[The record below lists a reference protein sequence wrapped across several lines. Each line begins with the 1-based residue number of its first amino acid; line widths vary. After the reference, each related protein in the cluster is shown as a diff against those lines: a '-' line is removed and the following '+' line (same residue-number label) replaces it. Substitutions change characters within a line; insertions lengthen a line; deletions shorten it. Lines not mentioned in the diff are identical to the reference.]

1 MTRVE
6 LVKRVIQSLAVACC
20 LVATQ
25 LIAAQQKPEP
35 QFKLVQFYM
44 ALIKKGPKWTAEKT
58 KETEQLHEQHFA
70 YVTSLLES
78 GKAVIA
84 GPLADD
90 PEIRGV
96 FIFRAQSAD
105 EAKTWAANDP
115 AVKAGHLI
123 SEMHPW
129 WAEDVMKKPN
139 SPLKLTTVYLAFL
152 KKGPNREEGDG
163 DTPEVQELQKAHL
176 ANIQRL
182 ADMKKLV
189 VAGPFGDDGD
199 LRGIFVFRVSS
210 LEEAQAL
217 CATDPMIKAG
227 RLAVELHP
235 WQVPE
240 GVLP

>member
-1 MTRVE
+1 MKN
-6 LVKRVIQSLAVACC
+6 LILALYISLLAATPAV
-20 LVATQ
+20 L
-25 LIAAQQKPEP
+25 QQKSEP
-35 QFKLVQFYM
+35 QLKLVQFYM
-44 ALIKKGPKWTAEKT
+44 ALMKKGPKWTAVKT
-58 KETEQLHEQHFA
+58 KKTEQLHEQHFA

-78 GKAVIA
+78 GKAMIA
-84 GPLADD
+84 GPLSDD
-90 PEIRGV
+90 AETRGV

-105 EAKTWAANDP
+105 EAKTWAENDP
-115 AVKAGHLI
+115 AVKSGNLI
-123 SEMHPW
+123 VEMHPW

-152 KKGPNREEGDG
+152 KKGSNRKEGDG

-176 ANIQRL
+176 ANIHRL

-199 LRGIFVFRVSS
+199 LRGIFVLRVNS
-210 LEEAQAL
+210 LQEAKDL

>member
-1 MTRVE
+1 MGIKIMKT
-6 LVKRVIQSLAVACC
+6 LILALCIC
-20 LVATQ
+20 LLAATPTA
-25 LIAAQQKPEP
+25 LRQKSEP

-44 ALIKKGPKWTAEKT
+44 ALLKKGPKWSAEKT

-78 GKAVIA
+78 GKAMIA
-84 GPLADD
+84 GPLSDD
-90 PEIRGV
+90 AEIRGV

-105 EAKTWAANDP
+105 EAKTWAENDP

-129 WAEDVMKKPN
+129 WSEDVMKKPN
-139 SPLKLTTVYLAFL
+139 SPFKLTTVYLAFL
-152 KKGPNREEGDG
+152 KKGANRKEGDG
-163 DTPEVQELQKAHL
+163 DNPEVQELQKAHL
-176 ANIQRL
+176 ANIHRL

-210 LEEAQAL
+210 LQEAQDL

>member
-1 MTRVE
+1 MTRIE
-6 LVKRVIQSLAVACC
+6 SIKRVIQSLTIVCS
-20 LVATQ
+20 
-25 LIAAQQKPEP
+25 LIATPLTVAQQKSEP

-44 ALIKKGPKWTAEKT
+44 ALIKKGPKWTAAKT
-58 KETEQLHEQHFA
+58 KETEQLHERHFA
-70 YVTSLLES
+70 YATSLLES
-78 GKAVIA
+78 GKAMIA
-84 GPLADD
+84 GPLSDD

-105 EAKTWAANDP
+105 EAKAWAENDP

-123 SEMHPW
+123 LEMHPW
-129 WAEDVMKKPN
+129 WAEDVMKKAN

-152 KKGPNREEGDG
+152 KKGAKWTAAE
-163 DTPEVQELQKAHL
+163 TPDNAELQKAHM

-189 VAGPFGDDGD
+189 VAGPFGDNGD

-210 LEEAQAL
+210 LEEAQTL

-227 RLAVELHP
+227 RLAVELRP

>member
-1 MTRVE
+1 MKT
-6 LVKRVIQSLAVACC
+6 LVLALCVSLLA
-20 LVATQ
+20 ATPTA
-25 LIAAQQKPEP
+25 LQQKSEP

-44 ALIKKGPKWTAEKT
+44 ALIKKGPKWSAEKT
-58 KETEQLHEQHFA
+58 KRTGQLHEQHFA

-78 GKAVIA
+78 GKAMIA
-84 GPLADD
+84 GPLSDD
-90 PEIRGV
+90 AEIRGV

-105 EAKTWAANDP
+105 EAKTWVEDDP

-152 KKGPNREEGDG
+152 KKGANRKEGDG

-176 ANIQRL
+176 ANIHRL

-210 LEEAQAL
+210 LQEAQDL